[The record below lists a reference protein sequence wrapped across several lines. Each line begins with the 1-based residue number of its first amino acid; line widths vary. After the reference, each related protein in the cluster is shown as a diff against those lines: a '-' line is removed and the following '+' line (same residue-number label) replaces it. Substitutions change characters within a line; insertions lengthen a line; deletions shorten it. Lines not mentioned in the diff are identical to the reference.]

1 MSEEGEMLNEREAA
15 HYLGVDL
22 LTLRGLSGGKVMHV
36 RKVRAGDPT
45 LYYRGELD
53 RYLLVADAEA
63 RLPDSEGS

>member
-15 HYLGVDL
+15 SYLGVNMD
-22 LTLRGLSGGKVMHV
+22 TLRGLSGGKVMHV

-53 RYLLVADAEA
+53 RYLLVAKAEA
-63 RLPDSEGS
+63 RPPESDGS

>member
-1 MSEEGEMLNEREAA
+1 MLNEQEAA

-22 LTLRGLSGGKVMHV
+22 HTLRGLSGGKVMHV

-53 RYLLVADAEA
+53 RYLLVARAEA
-63 RLPDSEGS
+63 RLSESGGD

>member
-15 HYLGVDL
+15 HYLGVNL
-22 LTLRGLSGGKVMHV
+22 RTLRGLSGGKVMHV

-53 RYLLVADAEA
+53 RYLLVTEAEA
-63 RLPDSEGS
+63 RPPKPGGA